1 MFFKSLALFFVDQR
15 SAVGLIYFMIKRC
28 WMLNKLNIKS
38 NQGILFLM
46 IWKKCCVSD
55 TFTSICIWDKEIMT
69 VSIRTFCRSPH
80 CSQIPSCWIFMCYI
94 KVFVNLLCFLISQPQ
109 ASRVS
114 SVALQQNWCWLPC
127 FYRIDFHDIQPLEP
141 SLTDNQIWKV
151 DG

>member
-1 MFFKSLALFFVDQR
+1 MFFKSLALFFVDHYINC
-15 SAVGLIYFMIKRC
+15 SWIIFFMTKRC

-55 TFTSICIWDKEIMT
+55 TFTSICIWDEEIMT
-69 VSIRTFCRSPH
+69 VSIRTFCRSLTK
-80 CSQIPSCWIFMCYI
+80 Y
-94 KVFVNLLCFLISQPQ
+94 LLVEFLCVKSVCESP